1 MSLLALSSVSLNS
14 CNKWLDLQPQDGIT
28 NDEFWKTKEDV
39 HAGLIGIYSSLNGG
53 GVERSLFLWGELRA
67 DLVGLTS
74 YASDDNRYVKNYNIL
89 STNMLSDWSA
99 IYSAIND
106 CNLLIDKAPLAK
118 ASDPTFTDAA
128 YNDAIGEA
136 LAIRSFLYFYLVR
149 TFRDIPLK
157 LKGIAKDTDIVP
169 TTQSSA
175 EEVLKQIEADLI
187 KAQGMVPE
195 YLVESVD
202 YNATNA
208 GRVTKPAV
216 TAMLADVYLWLEQYD
231 KVEVETAK
239 ILNTN
244 RYRLNGVATVS
255 IFDGGT
261 AETIFEISHK
271 GSQVN
276 PMFDLVLADK
286 NPFMANVD
294 LLNSEI
300 FPSNADVD
308 ADLSD
313 SRGEGSLYLPA
324 GSIVKYGLETPNYFN
339 FQIYRI
345 SDIMLMRAEALA
357 ELGRGAEALQLI
369 NELRTKRKAVAAS
382 DALVDEN
389 DTESIVFYVFDE
401 RARELT
407 FEGKRWFD
415 LLRLAKKDSYSNLN
429 VLVDLVTKTADS
441 NVQQSAI
448 SKVRDTDSHYLPI
461 LETELFKDQSL
472 KQNPFYLK

>member
-28 NDEFWKTKEDV
+28 NVEFWKTKEDV

-53 GVERSLFLWGELRA
+53 GVEKSLFLWGELRA

-74 YASDDNRYVKNYNIL
+74 YASDDNRFVKNYNIL
-89 STNMLSDWSA
+89 STNTISDWSA
-99 IYSAIND
+99 VYTAINN
-106 CNLLIDKAPLAK
+106 CNLLIDKAPQAK
-118 ASDPTFTDAA
+118 ESDPTFTDAE
-128 YNDAIGEA
+128 YNDAVGEA
-136 LAIRSFLYFYLVR
+136 LAIRSYLYFYLVR

-169 TTQSSA
+169 TTQSTA
-175 EEVLKQIEADLI
+175 EEVLKQIVADLI

-195 YLVESVD
+195 SVD
-202 YNATNA
+202 YNATNT
-208 GRVTKPAV
+208 GRVTRSAV

-239 ILNTN
+239 ILNTG
-244 RYRLNGVATVS
+244 RYRLNGIATVS

-286 NPFMANVD
+286 KPFMANVD

-300 FPSNADVD
+300 FPANADVD

-313 SRGEGSLYLPA
+313 SRGEGGLYLPA
-324 GSIVKYGLETPNYFN
+324 GSIVKYGLETPDYFN
-339 FQIYRI
+339 FQIYRV
-345 SDIMLMRAEALA
+345 SDVMLMRAEALA
-357 ELGRGAEALQLI
+357 ELNRGSEALQLI
-369 NELRTKRKAVAAS
+369 NELRTKRKAIAAS

-389 DTESIVFYVFDE
+389 DTESIIFYVFDE

-415 LLRLAKKDSYSNLN
+415 LLRLAKKDNYANLN

-448 SKVRDTDSHYLPI
+448 SKVRDINSHYLPI
-461 LETELFKDQSL
+461 LENELFKDKSL